1 MEAMSDLDPRDPSRE
16 TDSQGWGEISNGE
29 KSGLRDLDRGFRSVG
44 CEEGR
49 GTEGTEE
56 RKQHERKSIWTLGYK
71 TEALTL
77 TYSE

>member
-1 MEAMSDLDPRDPSRE
+1 MTLTQGIPVERQIPRAGGKSVMVK
-16 TDSQGWGEISNGE
+16 